1 MSTTAI
7 SCCRGNLI
15 SRSLVSSVPLRSG
28 DSMETL
34 MASFLSLISIRLNN
48 FLWPVISFCYGNL
61 IFRSLNR
68 GRWLDVDVGSKFS
81 SPNQHPAEHK
91 PPLIL
96 PSSLV
101 ICLPWPERRPKSDLM
116 DSKLQ
121 RPESFP
127 HLNLQVSQPSSEYQ
141 NVTPYLLSVI
151 SNQLL
156 KCTCLCLASQGSP
169 GCRWAGVG
177 WVFGPSRGEKVDD
190 CRHGVLVAGAVK
202 LAAGKKT
209 ICD

>member
-1 MSTTAI
+1 M
-7 SCCRGNLI
+7 
-15 SRSLVSSVPLRSG
+15 
-28 DSMETL
+28 
-34 MASFLSLISIRLNN
+34 
-48 FLWPVISFCYGNL
+48 
-61 IFRSLNR
+61 FRSLNTS
-68 GRWLDVDVGSKFS
+68 RWLDVDVGSKFS
-81 SPNQHPAEHK
+81 SPNQHLAEHN
-91 PPLIL
+91 PPLNL

-101 ICLPWPERRPKSDLM
+101 ICLPWPGCRPKSDLM

-121 RPESFP
+121 RPEIFP
-127 HLNLQVSQPSSEYQ
+127 HLNLAQPSSEYQ
-141 NVTPYLLSVI
+141 NLTPYLLSVI
-151 SNQLL
+151 SNQLP

-177 WVFGPSRGEKVDD
+177 WVFGPSQGEKVDD